1 MSCPAGTY
9 VATSG
14 STSPTGC
21 SVCNAGTYSP
31 LAGAAR
37 CTVCAAGRYLSDSGI
52 DAAKHDSDSDCAA
65 CPKGKFMIDYDSL
78 ANEGNLQFL
87 EVYQLD
93 KIDSLRR
100 QHSSEE
106 FCVLCYEGSYSD
118 KEASSSCTACPV
130 SFFFGPRSRS
140 APPDV
145 SLTVM
150 LCFYFFAGWEIQPQS
165 LFERR

>member
-1 MSCPAGTY
+1 MNCLSCPAGTY

-14 STSPTGC
+14 TTSPTSC

-37 CTVCAAGRYLSDSGI
+37 CTVCAAGRYLSDSGT
-52 DAAKHDSDSDCAA
+52 DAAKHDSELDCTA
-65 CPKGKFMIDYDSL
+65 CPKGKFMIDYDSF
-78 ANEGNLQFL
+78 ANEGHIQFL

-100 QHSSEE
+100 KHSSEE

-118 KEASSSCTACPV
+118 KDASSSCTACPV
-130 SFFFGPRSRS
+130 SYFLGR
-140 APPDV
+140 APVLP
-145 SLTVM
+145 
-150 LCFYFFAGWEIQPQS
+150 PP
-165 LFERR
+165 